1 MKSRMLDISVGDVF
15 RSNFKQNDGNHWI
28 AVVVGFNH
36 LHNDLADSKI
46 LVRLKFFINHGGSN
60 YYTDICR
67 VTPPELESR
76 WSKLKI

>member
-1 MKSRMLDISVGDVF
+1 MKSRTIDISVGDVY

-28 AVVVGFNH
+28 AVVIGFTN

-46 LVRLKFFINHGGSN
+46 LVSMKIFIDHGGSN

-67 VTPPELESR
+67 VTPSELESR